1 MAVCVPRTDDGFSNS
16 TTLLRHDTHSV
27 FRNSVTKR
35 LYAPSVG
42 GYHIRRNLNRSSS
55 SSSSTRVLCV
65 KPKAVAVVVVLVA
78 CGIREKNAKTM
89 ADHNENSGP
98 KKVVKIQDY
107 ISPGIS
113 RERSFIRTPNV
124 QNNNSNK
131 RRSLAFSQSQAHQH
145 AQQQL
150 RDGMHNVN
158 KLNVHAQEFQMHN
171 LPLNDHRFPLQS
183 SRSLNIYS
191 GALQHSKSNVG
202 MPLGMHGRQ
211 HHPLHLGSIGSPVQ
225 RSSLMMPPSHSP
237 LHHMGMQMQPSHM
250 PLVNSPSSSNIL
262 HSSGPRVKFAP
273 EPMVHSTHANNS
285 ASYHSNN
292 SNSPHNTN
300 NSNNNSDS
308 NNQLNVAPLQRS
320 KSLSSADTLAR
331 GLASLGLGIG
341 AEASDVGMF
350 SPEVQTAINNA
361 IDDPNQLNARCLMDL
376 AAQLLHRAVE
386 GRRYS
391 LPISRLCISIIAK
404 EKKETFL
411 EALLNTCRQWYQE
424 REKVLGPVQNSKNPS
439 RPRFTS
445 FMAFLTEMFCQLKR
459 RQLQLRTEC
468 DGVPPPLV
476 LLTVLGKCCEDC
488 VRPPVRSLSEI
499 ECLFFV
505 LTCIGR
511 DLQMH
516 LPQQLESLLT
526 GVRDAFLN
534 SAASAPA
541 IRRTLLQLIEL
552 QASHWQLPGNT
563 VLYYYPSSK

>member
-1 MAVCVPRTDDGFSNS
+1 
-16 TTLLRHDTHSV
+16 
-27 FRNSVTKR
+27 
-35 LYAPSVG
+35 
-42 GYHIRRNLNRSSS
+42 
-55 SSSSTRVLCV
+55 
-65 KPKAVAVVVVLVA
+65 
-78 CGIREKNAKTM
+78 M
-89 ADHNENSGP
+89 ADQNESSAT
-98 KKVVKIQDY
+98 KKSVKIQDY

-113 RERSFIRTPNV
+113 RERSFIRNSS
-124 QNNNSNK
+124 QQQMIELNNSNK
-131 RRSLAFSQSQAHQH
+131 RRSLAFAQSQAHQH

-150 RDGMHNVN
+150 REGRLDGLPGMNN
-158 KLNVHAQEFQMHN
+158 KLNVHAQEFQMNN

-191 GALQHSKSNVG
+191 GALQHSKSNVTLPMG
-202 MPLGMHGRQ
+202 GMHGRQ
-211 HHPLHLGSIGSPVQ
+211 HHPLQLGSIGSPIQ
-225 RSSLMMPPSHSP
+225 RGSLILPAHGSA
-237 LHHMGMQMQPSHM
+237 LHHPAGMPLQQSHM
-250 PLVNSPSSSNIL
+250 PLVNSPSSSNIIL

-273 EPMVHSTHANNS
+273 EPLVHPTAHAN
-285 ASYHSNN
+285 SYQN
-292 SNSPHNTN
+292 SNSNTN
-300 NSNNNSDS
+300 ASSGNTT
-308 NNQLNVAPLQRS
+308 QLNVAPLQRS
-320 KSLSSADTLAR
+320 KSLSSADTLTR
-331 GLASLGLGIG
+331 GLASLGLGVG
-341 AEASDVGMF
+341 AEANDIGMF
-350 SPEVQTAINNA
+350 PPEVHAAINKA

-376 AAQLLHRAVE
+376 AAQLLHRAVD

-424 REKVLGPVQNSKNPS
+424 RDKVLGMMQNAKNPS

-468 DGVPPPLV
+468 DGVPPPLL

-511 DLQMH
+511 DLETH
-516 LPQQLESLLT
+516 LPQQLESLLA

>member
-1 MAVCVPRTDDGFSNS
+1 MA
-16 TTLLRHDTHSV
+16 
-27 FRNSVTKR
+27 
-35 LYAPSVG
+35 
-42 GYHIRRNLNRSSS
+42 
-55 SSSSTRVLCV
+55 
-65 KPKAVAVVVVLVA
+65 
-78 CGIREKNAKTM
+78 EQ
-89 ADHNENSGP
+89 NENTTST
-98 KKVVKIQDY
+98 KKSVKIQDY

-113 RERSFIRTPNV
+113 RERSFIRTSN
-124 QNNNSNK
+124 QQQIFEINNSNK
-131 RRSLAFSQSQAHQH
+131 RRSLAFTQSQAHQH

-150 RDGMHNVN
+150 REGRLDGLSGMNN
-158 KLNVHAQEFQMHN
+158 KLNVHAQEFQMNN

-191 GALQHSKSNVG
+191 SSLQHSKSSVA
-202 MPLGMHGRQ
+202 MPLGGMHGRQ
-211 HHPLHLGSIGSPVQ
+211 HHALQQQLGSIGSPVP
-225 RSSLMMPPSHSP
+225 RGSLMMPTHSP
-237 LHHMGMQMQPSHM
+237 LHHIGVQMQPSHM
-250 PLVNSPSSSNIL
+250 PL
-262 HSSGPRVKFAP
+262 
-273 EPMVHSTHANNS
+273 
-285 ASYHSNN
+285 
-292 SNSPHNTN
+292 
-300 NSNNNSDS
+300 
-308 NNQLNVAPLQRS
+308 RS
-320 KSLSSADTLAR
+320 KSLSSADTLTR

-341 AEASDVGMF
+341 VEANDIGMF
-350 SPEVQTAINNA
+350 SPEVQAAITKA
-361 IDDPNQLNARCLMDL
+361 IEDPNQLNARCLMDL

-424 REKVLGPVQNSKNPS
+424 RDKVLGAMPNSKNPS

-488 VRPPVRSLSEI
+488 VQPPVRSLSEI

-511 DLQMH
+511 DLETH
-516 LPQQLESLLT
+516 LPQQLESLLA

>member
-1 MAVCVPRTDDGFSNS
+1 MA
-16 TTLLRHDTHSV
+16 
-27 FRNSVTKR
+27 
-35 LYAPSVG
+35 
-42 GYHIRRNLNRSSS
+42 
-55 SSSSTRVLCV
+55 
-65 KPKAVAVVVVLVA
+65 
-78 CGIREKNAKTM
+78 EQ
-89 ADHNENSGP
+89 NENAAT
-98 KKVVKIQDY
+98 KKSVKIQDY

-113 RERSFIRTPNV
+113 RERSFIRTSN
-124 QNNNSNK
+124 QQMNNSNK
-131 RRSLAFSQSQAHQH
+131 RRSLAFTQSQAHQH

-150 RDGMHNVN
+150 REGRLDGLGAMNN
-158 KLNVHAQEFQMHN
+158 KLNVHAQEFQMNN

-191 GALQHSKSNVG
+191 SSLQHSKSSVT
-202 MPLGMHGRQ
+202 MPLGSMPGR
-211 HHPLHLGSIGSPVQ
+211 HHALQLGSIGSPVP
-225 RSSLMMPPSHSP
+225 RGSLMMPAHAP
-237 LHHMGMQMQPSHM
+237 LHHVGVQLQPSHM

-262 HSSGPRVKFAP
+262 H
-273 EPMVHSTHANNS
+273 
-285 ASYHSNN
+285 
-292 SNSPHNTN
+292 
-300 NSNNNSDS
+300 
-308 NNQLNVAPLQRS
+308 RS
-320 KSLSSADTLAR
+320 KSLSSADTLTR

-341 AEASDVGMF
+341 SEANDIGMF
-350 SPEVQTAINNA
+350 SPEVQTAITKA
-361 IDDPNQLNARCLMDL
+361 IEDPNQLNARCLMDL

-424 REKVLGPVQNSKNPS
+424 RDKVLGAMQNSKNPS

-488 VRPPVRSLSEI
+488 VQPPVRSLSEI

-511 DLQMH
+511 DLETH
-516 LPQQLESLLT
+516 LPQQLESLLA

>member
-1 MAVCVPRTDDGFSNS
+1 
-16 TTLLRHDTHSV
+16 
-27 FRNSVTKR
+27 
-35 LYAPSVG
+35 
-42 GYHIRRNLNRSSS
+42 
-55 SSSSTRVLCV
+55 
-65 KPKAVAVVVVLVA
+65 
-78 CGIREKNAKTM
+78 M
-89 ADHNENSGP
+89 ADQNESSAT
-98 KKVVKIQDY
+98 KKSVKIQDY

-113 RERSFIRTPNV
+113 RERSFIRNSS
-124 QNNNSNK
+124 QQLNNSNK
-131 RRSLAFSQSQAHQH
+131 RRSLAFAQSQAHQH

-150 RDGMHNVN
+150 REGRLDGLPGMNN
-158 KLNVHAQEFQMHN
+158 KLNVHAQEFQMNN

-191 GALQHSKSNVG
+191 GALQHSKSNVTLPMG
-202 MPLGMHGRQ
+202 GMHGRQ
-211 HHPLHLGSIGSPVQ
+211 HHPLQLGSIGSPIQ
-225 RSSLMMPPSHSP
+225 RGSLILPAHGSA
-237 LHHMGMQMQPSHM
+237 LHHPAGMPLQQSHM
-250 PLVNSPSSSNIL
+250 PLVNSPSSSNIIL
-262 HSSGPRVKFAP
+262 H
-273 EPMVHSTHANNS
+273 
-285 ASYHSNN
+285 
-292 SNSPHNTN
+292 
-300 NSNNNSDS
+300 
-308 NNQLNVAPLQRS
+308 RS
-320 KSLSSADTLAR
+320 KSLSSADTLTR
-331 GLASLGLGIG
+331 GLASLGLGVG
-341 AEASDVGMF
+341 AEANDIGMF
-350 SPEVQTAINNA
+350 PPEVHAAINKA

-376 AAQLLHRAVE
+376 AAQLLHRAVD

-424 REKVLGPVQNSKNPS
+424 RDKVLGMMQNAKNPS

-468 DGVPPPLV
+468 DGVPPPLL

-511 DLQMH
+511 DLETH
-516 LPQQLESLLT
+516 LPQQLESLLA

>member
-1 MAVCVPRTDDGFSNS
+1 MA
-16 TTLLRHDTHSV
+16 
-27 FRNSVTKR
+27 
-35 LYAPSVG
+35 
-42 GYHIRRNLNRSSS
+42 
-55 SSSSTRVLCV
+55 
-65 KPKAVAVVVVLVA
+65 
-78 CGIREKNAKTM
+78 EQ
-89 ADHNENSGP
+89 NENSAM
-98 KKVVKIQDY
+98 KKSVKIQDY

-113 RERSFIRTPNV
+113 RERSFIRTSN
-124 QNNNSNK
+124 QQLNSNNK

-150 RDGMHNVN
+150 REGRLDGLAGLNN
-158 KLNVHAQEFQMHN
+158 KLNVHAQEFQMNN

-191 GALQHSKSNVG
+191 SSLQHSKSSVT
-202 MPLGMHGRQ
+202 MPLGGMPPGRA
-211 HHPLHLGSIGSPVQ
+211 HHALQLGSIGSPVP
-225 RSSLMMPPSHSP
+225 RGSLMMPNHNP
-237 LHHMGMQMQPSHM
+237 LHHVGVPLQQSHM

-273 EPMVHSTHANNS
+273 EPMLHTATHPHSSHSPHAS
-285 ASYHSNN
+285 SIS
-292 SNSPHNTN
+292 SNS
-300 NSNNNSDS
+300 NSNNNNNTS
-308 NNQLNVAPLQRS
+308 NINNNNNTQLNLAPLQRS

-341 AEASDVGMF
+341 GEANDIGMF
-350 SPEVQTAINNA
+350 PPEVQAAINKA
-361 IDDPNQLNARCLMDL
+361 IDDPNQLNARCLMEL
-376 AAQLLHRAVE
+376 AAQLLHRAVD

-391 LPISRLCISIIAK
+391 LPISRVCISIIAK

-424 REKVLGPVQNSKNPS
+424 REKVLGAMQNSKNPS

-488 VRPPVRSLSEI
+488 VQPPVRSLSEI

-511 DLQMH
+511 DLETH
-516 LPQQLESLLT
+516 LPQQLESLLA